1 MSGHIPVMLKEVLDA
16 LVPSGGEVYLDGTY
30 GGGGYARAILGA
42 ANCTLLGVDRDETAI
57 ARAREVAAS
66 EHRLI
71 PLLGKFGDLD
81 MLASESGF
89 EALDGVVLDLGVSSF
104 QLDQAER
111 GFSFMRDGPLDMRM
125 GQSGPNAADVVNRV
139 DEQGL
144 ANIIFRLGEETKSRR
159 VARAITLRRKER
171 HFETTLDLAETVETA
186 LGGRRGAKT
195 HPATKTFQAIRM
207 FINDELGELARALVA
222 AERLLKAGGRL
233 VVVTFHSLEDRIV
246 KNFLRERSG
255 LTGGGS
261 RHMPAAEA
269 GVPPSFKLASR
280 KALSVSSEEA
290 RDNARARSS
299 RLRLGVRTDAPA
311 WGGQGWAGFDLPLLE
326 TLEVRA

>member
-1 MSGHIPVMLKEVLDA
+1 MSGHIPVMLKEVLGA
-16 LVPSGGEVYLDGTY
+16 LAPSGGEVYLDGTY
-30 GGGGYARAILGA
+30 GGGGYARAILRA

-57 ARAREVAAS
+57 ARAHEVAAI
-66 EHRLI
+66 EPRLV

-81 MLASESGF
+81 DLANEAGF

-104 QLDQAER
+104 QLDQAQR

-125 GQSGPNAADVVNRV
+125 GQSGPSAADVVNRM

-159 VARAITLRRKER
+159 VARAITLRRKEQN
-171 HFETTLDLAETVETA
+171 FETTLDLAETVETA

-255 LTGGGS
+255 LMGGGS

-269 GVPPSFKLASR
+269 GAPPSFKLASR
-280 KALSVSSEEA
+280 KALSAEEA
-290 RDNARARSS
+290 RENARARSS
-299 RLRLGVRTDAPA
+299 RLRLGVRTDVPA

-326 TLEVRA
+326 TLEARA